1 MGQRL
6 LDQGGG
12 ADRLRVF
19 GPGPYAQRARVADTT
34 RSAPSALPRTGR
46 RHLDTTS
53 ETVKQKRM
61 AAAAEQYKAV
71 VKEHGKAQQD
81 FSKEY
86 RKAKTDVP
94 SL

>member
-1 MGQRL
+1 
-6 LDQGGG
+6 
-12 ADRLRVF
+12 
-19 GPGPYAQRARVADTT
+19 
-34 RSAPSALPRTGR
+34 
-46 RHLDTTS
+46 
-53 ETVKQKRM
+53 M